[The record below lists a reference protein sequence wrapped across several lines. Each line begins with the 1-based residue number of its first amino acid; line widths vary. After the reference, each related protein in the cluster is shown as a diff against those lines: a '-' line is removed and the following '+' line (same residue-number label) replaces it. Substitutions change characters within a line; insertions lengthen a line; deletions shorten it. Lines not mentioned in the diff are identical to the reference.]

1 MTAPRVLLALDVGDA
16 RIGVAISRSGMI
28 AQPLGT
34 IERNSRT
41 GTLDA
46 IESMVREHGVTQIVV
61 GLPVREDGVEGTQ
74 AAKTRAFARSLKRR
88 LPAVHLAFFD
98 ERYSSVE
105 AGEISPTG
113 HLERGRIDKLAAAVI
128 LRDFLARESRTPATR
143 DGESPRNDP

>member
-1 MTAPRVLLALDVGDA
+1 MTGPRVFLSLDVGDA

-28 AQPLGT
+28 AQPLAT
-34 IERNSRT
+34 IERESRT
-41 GTLDA
+41 QTLNA
-46 IESMVREHGVTQIVV
+46 VESMVRDHGVTDVVV
-61 GLPVREDGVEGTQ
+61 GLPVREDGREGTQ

-88 LPAVHLAFFD
+88 LPALRLTFFD

-113 HLERGRIDKLAAAVI
+113 HREQGRIDKLAAAVI
-128 LRDFLARESRTPATR
+128 LRDFLARESQTPAIR